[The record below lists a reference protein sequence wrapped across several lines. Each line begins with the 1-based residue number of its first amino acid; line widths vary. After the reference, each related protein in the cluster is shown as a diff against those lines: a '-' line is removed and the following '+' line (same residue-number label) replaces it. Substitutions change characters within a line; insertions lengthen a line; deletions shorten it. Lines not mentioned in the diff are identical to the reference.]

1 MSLINRQEKVR
12 IIGVGEIYDKT
23 YIIKDVK
30 KIRKG
35 GLLYLLKSLEDNSVF
50 RLFYEN
56 NESHLERV

>member
-1 MSLINRQEKVR
+1 MSLVNRQEKVR
-12 IIGVGEIYDKT
+12 IIGLGEIYDRI
-23 YIIKDVK
+23 YAIKDVK
-30 KIRKG
+30 KVRKG